1 MAILLDNK
9 EITDFVNTTDNVNV
23 LSYKSIE
30 EVHDSIFMITTH
42 DNQTFLKEK
51 KGEWKTKPVVEFSIH
66 TGNTLHKNVKFVLE
80 KSGKSS
86 LNFTKF
92 GVVAKQKN
100 SDRRVLQEDKA
111 PAQLVTNKPVPVSAP
126 PAVEEDKM
134 KQYIES
140 AILQMLTNDKS
151 DNFTKFFDLYTEGF
165 KRDMIKYTE
174 NISRRETYRVME
186 SGGGTNAVQYANGGL
201 MDGDLVVTGDV
212 NASHLVGTL
221 SLSSLQQDGATDG
234 QLLGWNDVLG
244 YWVPTTGSP
253 KVSTFVGDGASSSF
267 IIVHNLGTKLLIH
280 QMYDATTFEVVT
292 PSIQNIDNSS
302 TKIEFSFV
310 PAPSAYIL
318 VTM

>member
-30 EVHDSIFMITTH
+30 EVHDSIFVITTH
-42 DNQTFLKEK
+42 NNQTFIKEK

-92 GVVAKQKN
+92 GVGVKPKN
-100 SDRRVLQEDKA
+100 SDRKVLQEDKT
-111 PAQLVTNKPVPVSAP
+111 PTQLVTNKPTAVSAP
-126 PAVEEDKM
+126 PAVEDIKI
-134 KQYIES
+134 KQHIES
-140 AILQMLTNDKS
+140 AILQMLSNDKS

-174 NISRRETYRVME
+174 KISRRETYRVME
-186 SGGGTNAVQYANGGL
+186 SGGGTNAAQYANGGT
-201 MDGDLVVTGDV
+201 MDGNLVVTGEV
-212 NASHLVGTL
+212 NASHLAGTL

-234 QLLGWNDVLG
+234 QVLGWNNTLG
-244 YWVPTTGSP
+244 HWIPTSSNS

-267 IIVHNLGTKLLIH
+267 VIAHNRGTKLLIH

-292 PSIQNIDNSS
+292 PSIQNIDNNN

>member
-30 EVHDSIFMITTH
+30 EVHDSIFVITTH
-42 DNQTFLKEK
+42 NNQTFIKEK

-92 GVVAKQKN
+92 GVGVRPKN
-100 SDRRVLQEDKA
+100 SDRKVLQEDKT
-111 PAQLVTNKPVPVSAP
+111 PTQLVTNKPAIVSAP
-126 PAVEEDKM
+126 PAVEDSKIR
-134 KQYIES
+134 QHIES

-174 NISRRETYRVME
+174 KISRRETYRVME
-186 SGGGTNAVQYANGGL
+186 SGGGTNAAQYANGGT
-201 MDGDLVVTGDV
+201 MDGNLVVTGEV
-212 NASHLVGTL
+212 NASHLAGTL

-234 QLLGWNDVLG
+234 QVLGWNNTLG
-244 YWVPTTGSP
+244 HWIPTSGNS

-267 IIVHNLGTKLLIH
+267 VIAHNRGTKLLIH

-292 PSIQNIDNSS
+292 PSIQNIDNNN